1 MVALKSLM
9 QMEVKEEI
17 YNDENGDEYIRYC
30 VEIEGTRI
38 CFDTNT
44 EAEEFIEENSPR
56 GPRL

>member
-1 MVALKSLM
+1 
-9 QMEVKEEI
+9 MEVKEEI